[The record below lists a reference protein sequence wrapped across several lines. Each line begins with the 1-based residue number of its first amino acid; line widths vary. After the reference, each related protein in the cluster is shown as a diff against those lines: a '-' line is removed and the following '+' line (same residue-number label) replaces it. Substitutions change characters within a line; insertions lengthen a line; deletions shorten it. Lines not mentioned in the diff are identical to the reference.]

1 MAYMYMYMYMYM
13 KMYMNKS
20 RPQLPR
26 PRTALRPD
34 VKQSPTAQDAFQP
47 IPGLISCACTH
58 TIVHVH
64 VCIQKCVG
72 YVLTC
77 TSWVQGTDSVTI
89 LLPPI
94 ANKHMAVDV
103 PVLEAAV
110 TFVTL
115 KELAMLY
122 MYIHV
127 YMYVQVCTCRYQVLG
142 FLHAAMF

>member
-1 MAYMYMYMYMYM
+1 MAYVYMYMYMYM

-34 VKQSPTAQDAFQP
+34 VKQSPTAQDTFQP
-47 IPGLISCACTH
+47 IPGLISCTCTH
-58 TIVHVH
+58 TIIHVH

-77 TSWVQGTDSVTI
+77 TSWVQGTDSVTT

-94 ANKHMAVDV
+94 TNKHMAMGV

-115 KELAMLY
+115 KDVCCTCTY
-122 MYIHV
+122 TC
-127 YMYVQVCTCRYQVLG
+127 MYVHVCTCMY
-142 FLHAAMF
+142 M